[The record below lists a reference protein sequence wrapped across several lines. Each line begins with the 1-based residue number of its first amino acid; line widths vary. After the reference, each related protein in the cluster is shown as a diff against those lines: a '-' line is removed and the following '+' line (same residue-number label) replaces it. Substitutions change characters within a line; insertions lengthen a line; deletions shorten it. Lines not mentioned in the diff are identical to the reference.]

1 VADVGGKEHG
11 DGTLKVG
18 TAGGLATLEGRE
30 LRGKRSVN
38 VLGQSPFGHLGAR
51 MSKR

>member
-1 VADVGGKEHG
+1 VWGPLLAAGDVSKPPASHF
-11 DGTLKVG
+11 
-18 TAGGLATLEGRE
+18 
-30 LRGKRSVN
+30 VN